1 MRFKLLDY
9 PPYRAI
15 QEHEQYKY
23 TYLIPTVKRKDG
35 YMDWRG
41 RGGGLALAYSENK
54 DYVIIVSNDSYRAK
68 RKYSKIVK
76 LELEGDIIK
85 VYDKKDGKE
94 LGVITP

>member
-1 MRFKLLDY
+1 MRFELWDY
-9 PPYRAI
+9 SPYGTI
-15 QEHEQYKY
+15 QKHKQYKY
-23 TYLIPTVKRKDG
+23 TYLIPTVKREDG
-35 YMDWRG
+35 YIDWRG
-41 RGGGLALAYSENK
+41 RGGGLALAYSDNK
-54 DYVIIVSNDSYRAK
+54 DYVIIVSNNSYWAK